1 MNQDLSKLQFPLFET
16 TELEKKLL
24 RKAELYLIK
33 PEAVHSALCSTLN
46 RLPVDY
52 KLVQSVRQWQT
63 LIYMLQRK
71 IKHSLGGSAYLE
83 NALRRMNGL
92 PTYLP
97 VCRSPSLLRRYW
109 ITLLLNYNPKDKKHD

>member
-33 PEAVHSALCSTLN
+33 QENRHSALCSVLN
-46 RLPVDY
+46 SLPVDY
-52 KLVQSVRQWQT
+52 KLVKSLGQWISLVT
-63 LIYMLQRK
+63 ALRK
-71 IKHSLGGSAYLE
+71 KIVASLGGSAYLE
-83 NALRRMNGL
+83 RALRCMNGL

-97 VCRSPSLLRRYW
+97 IGKSPKLLRRYW
-109 ITLLLNYNPKDKKHD
+109 ITLLLNY